1 MMIIKNRQTL
11 DTTELRGQA
20 MDIVEAGI
28 ARVLPE
34 AIMRSEVSFDP
45 STRVLTVAGQKYD
58 ASRGRIFIIGG
69 GKASG
74 LMAVEIEQIIG
85 PDNIAAGIVSCKSD
99 TDRQKAGLIKIIPA
113 GHPVPDQ
120 RGVNAVRE
128 MLYLKEIYSMD
139 ENDLMVCLISG
150 GGSALMP
157 SPAEGITLEDKQ
169 HLTGLLLGSGADITE
184 INTVRK
190 HLSAT
195 KGGRMGEHY
204 APATVVSL
212 ILSDVIGN
220 DLSVIASGPTFPDAS
235 TFSEAMEVLE
245 KYGAL
250 TETPDSIKDIL
261 RRGVNG
267 QEEETPKTLDNCHN
281 HIIGD
286 NTLALEAMAQKATE
300 LGFKPHIITA
310 EQQGDTADAA
320 RMRAEE
326 IMSGKYKKYNALII
340 GGETTPTLPA
350 DAGRGGRNQH
360 YAAVSMQGL
369 AGYSGDWVVASVGT
383 DGSDFLPDTAGA
395 IVDGSSLDTA
405 GKKDLNVKLSID
417 GFDSNT
423 LLAGIGDCLIETGD
437 TGTNVGDVVL
447 YLTGN
452 RK

>member
-1 MMIIKNRQTL
+1 MIINNRQKL
-11 DTTELRGQA
+11 ATTELRGQA
-20 MDIVEAGI
+20 LDIIEAAI

-34 AIMRSEVSFDP
+34 AIMGSTVSFDRKG
-45 STRVLTVAGQKYD
+45 RVLTVEGHNYD
-58 ASRGRIFIIGG
+58 ASQGRIFVIGG

-85 PDNIAAGIVSCKSD
+85 PDNIAAGIVTCKSD
-99 TDRQKAGLIKIIPA
+99 TDRDRAGHIKIIPA

-128 MLYLKEIYSMD
+128 MLYLKEIYSID
-139 ENDLMVCLISG
+139 ENDLLVCLISG

-169 HLTGLLLGSGADITE
+169 HLTGLLLSSGAEITE

-195 KGGRMGEHY
+195 KGGRLGKYY

-220 DLSVIASGPTFPDAS
+220 DLSVIASGPTYPDSS
-235 TFSEAMEVLE
+235 TFSDAYMVLE

-250 TETPDSIKDIL
+250 SEAPDTVKDIL
-261 RRGVNG
+261 RRGDKG
-267 QEEETPKTLDNCHN
+267 LEEETPKTLENCHN

-286 NTLALEAMAQKATE
+286 KTLALEAMAQKAAE
-300 LGFKPHIITA
+300 LGFRPHIITA
-310 EQQGDTADAA
+310 EQKGDTTAAA
-320 RMRAEE
+320 RMRAGE
-326 IMSGKYKKYNALII
+326 IMSGKYGEYDALII
-340 GGETTPTLPA
+340 GGETTPALPA
-350 DAGRGGRNQH
+350 EPGRGGRNQH

-369 AGYSGDWVVASVGT
+369 AGYSGDWTVASVGT
-383 DGSDFLPDTAGA
+383 DGSDFLPEVAGA
-395 IVDGSSLDTA
+395 IVDGGSLDAA
-405 GKKDLNVKLSID
+405 GKKKLNVKSSID

-423 LLAGIGDCLIETGD
+423 LLAEIGDCLIETGD
-437 TGTNVGDVVL
+437 TGTNVGDIVI
-447 YLTGN
+447 YLTGD